1 LKFLL
6 PVELELGLANPWHY
20 LYLLEFCNIS
30 FPKVMRIMTGGEFS
44 LPPFGGVKSPI
55 FQRTSPQGPS
65 IDTSTKWVFALMS
78 IMHYTAIK
86 VDEIRQEKCVCQ
98 PDRKMSPLT
107 KANGEKEKFIK

>member
-1 LKFLL
+1 VLNHPFFNEH
-6 PVELELGLANPWHY
+6 P
-20 LYLLEFCNIS
+20 
-30 FPKVMRIMTGGEFS
+30 PKAQAST
-44 LPPFGGVKSPI
+44 LSPH
-55 FQRTSPQGPS
+55 G
-65 IDTSTKWVFALMS
+65 VFALMS